1 MTVPDSRTPWTPVCV
16 MGRLEKGQ
24 AVSALVGGRHV
35 AVFCVAAT
43 DDPPDLPPQLF
54 AIDQRDPVDRS
65 DVLARGTVACD
76 RRGRCWV
83 TSPSGSRRYDLHTG
97 DCLDQPGCR
106 VGVWR
111 VRTRRGMVEVA
122 PPISTTSSSL

>member
-1 MTVPDSRTPWTPVCV
+1 
-16 MGRLEKGQ
+16 MGRLETGQ

-35 AVFCVAAT
+35 AVFCVAIT
-43 DDPPDLPPQLF
+43 DDPFGSPAQLF

-65 DVLARGTVACD
+65 DVLARGTVCCD

-83 TSPSGSRRYDLHTG
+83 TSPSGNRRYDLHTG

-122 PPISTTSSSL
+122 PPVSATDTSR